1 METNCSPLY
10 EQRTLRYRAQGI
22 AKSNMVKMS
31 KRGTDFLLRK
41 NPTVRAGF
49 EPGTSRS
56 PVICLTSRPPS
67 PHVHVMQDFE
77 YQNVIS
83 IFDFR
88 HSDALWFR
96 NQSNVLSPS
105 AA

>member
-1 METNCSPLY
+1 MHMGED
-10 EQRTLRYRAQGI
+10 EQTGDGFSAQKKSDGPCGIRTW
-22 AKSNMVKMS
+22 N
-31 KRGTDFLLRK
+31 
-41 NPTVRAGF
+41 
-49 EPGTSRS
+49 SRS
-56 PVICLTSRPPS
+56 PVMSLTSRPPS

-77 YQNVIS
+77 YQNAIS

-105 AA
+105 AALVAARSKAVVLLLFS